1 MKPNRQDWN
10 GMFGRTSIT
19 RRQAESE
26 RDMHLSTVALANR
39 TECGTMTLDSFGR
52 IHGCCAAV
60 EQIFEANWDN
70 LVGRRVSDLIAGLCR
85 GGSSPSYA
93 ARYLVYLSAD
103 SEWQR
108 FEATD
113 TAGRLFAVELKLIRR
128 QVSGREM
135 FVLSLRRPEKKI
147 CP

>member
-1 MKPNRQDWN
+1 MLE
-10 GMFGRTSIT
+10 RTSIT
-19 RRQAESE
+19 RRQTESE
-26 RDMHLSTVALANR
+26 RDMHLSTAALANR

-52 IHGCCAAV
+52 IRGCCAAV
-60 EQIFEANWDN
+60 EQIFGANRNN
-70 LVGRRVSDLIAGLCR
+70 LVGRRVSDFIAGLFR

-93 ARYLVYLSAD
+93 ARYFVHLSAD
-103 SEWQR
+103 SGWHR

-113 TAGRLFAVELKLIRR
+113 TAGRLFAVELNLIRT

>member
-1 MKPNRQDWN
+1 
-10 GMFGRTSIT
+10 MFGTTSIT
-19 RRQAESE
+19 RRQIESE
-26 RDMHLSTVALANR
+26 RDIHLSTAVLANR
-39 TECGTMTLDSFGR
+39 TDCGTMTLDGFGR
-52 IHGCCAAV
+52 IRDCCAAV
-60 EQIFEANWDN
+60 EQIFGANRDN
-70 LVGRRVSDLIAGLCR
+70 LVGRRVSDLIAGLFR

-103 SEWQR
+103 SGWHG

-113 TAGRLFAVELKLIRR
+113 TAGRPFAVELNLIRT
-128 QVSGREM
+128 QASGREM

>member
-1 MKPNRQDWN
+1 
-10 GMFGRTSIT
+10 MFGRTSIT

-52 IHGCCAAV
+52 IRGCCAAA
-60 EQIFEANWDN
+60 EQIFGANRGN
-70 LVGRRVSDLIAGLCR
+70 LLGRRASDLIAGLSR
-85 GGSSPSYA
+85 EGSSPSYA